1 MRILS
6 IHIQSFGKFQDLR
19 LEFSEHLNLIYG
31 YNEAGKS
38 TLHSFIRAMLY
49 GMERARGRASKS
61 DNWSK
66 FEPWN
71 SQSNYGGS
79 MRISFEDIVYRI
91 ERNFTK
97 QAKNPLILVDETHG
111 KEVPNPQT
119 FITNKILNSMSML
132 SYNNTVS
139 IGQLKSSTDAAMVSE
154 LRNYIANI
162 NSSGNLAINIS
173 KAVELLKDER
183 KRFSSKLV
191 PEASKAYASNLS
203 NIKNIEDKLN
213 VPVQASEAEHLSA
226 NRHDIELR
234 QGKLLNEKEKLIAKL
249 SAGKQQLSDNNINSL
264 QDIESQEL
272 YVKERIDEL
281 NEIKQDS
288 RLKVYKWAST
298 LSLLVSIGCALF
310 LAFMYIFN
318 KPETLSASMSSSRH
332 ISIIVLIVAF
342 IISLIASHILIRAY
356 NSEKDV
362 YEDKLSEIKSLLG
375 KNCDLQSTAYKHKF
389 AQLRELFLAI
399 KEDETLLNRINQ
411 ELIVLDNKS
420 KHILQSIDN
429 SNRSLWEQEKYL
441 EELANLS
448 DENEALKAIIEENER
463 LQFEI
468 DAIDLSIET
477 IDALSS
483 TIKDSF
489 GHYLNK
495 EASELI
501 NGITGGIY
509 TSMSIDENL
518 NISMNTPNK
527 LVPIEQLSSGT
538 MDQIYLAVRL
548 ATASLMQSG
557 EKLPLF
563 LDDSFVNYDDKRL
576 ESVLSWLYD
585 NYKYQILLFSCH
597 SREEV
602 LLKKMGVE
610 FSMIRLRN

>member
-6 IHIQSFGKFQDLR
+6 IHIQNFGKFQDLH

-49 GMERARGRASKS
+49 GMERARGRASKTDS
-61 DNWSK
+61 WSK

-71 SQSNYGGS
+71 SYGNYGGS
-79 MRISFEDIVYRI
+79 MRISFENVIYRI
-91 ERNFTK
+91 ERNFAR
-97 QAKNPLILVDETHG
+97 QAKNPLVLIDESNAR
-111 KEVPNPQT
+111 EVPSAQA
-119 FITNKILNSMSML
+119 FISNKILNSMSML

-162 NSSGNLAINIS
+162 NTSGNLSINIS
-173 KAVELLKDER
+173 KAIELLKDER
-183 KRFSSKLV
+183 KQFTSKLV

-203 NIKNIEDKLN
+203 SIKSIEDRLN
-213 VPVQASEAEHLSA
+213 VPAQSNEAESLSLSMQDMERQQSKLLKEKERLIATLSA
-226 NRHDIELR
+226 
-234 QGKLLNEKEKLIAKL
+234 
-249 SAGKQQLSDNNINSL
+249 AGQQLEDSGITSL
-264 QDIESQEL
+264 EDIDSQEL
-272 YVKERIDEL
+272 YIKERIDEL
-281 NEIKQDS
+281 SEIKQNS
-288 RLKVYKWAST
+288 KLNVYKWASS
-298 LSLLVSIGCALF
+298 LSLLVSIVCALF
-310 LAFMYIFN
+310 IAFMYIFN
-318 KPETLSASMSSSRH
+318 KNESLSTSMSSSRH
-332 ISIIVLIVAF
+332 ISIIALIAAF
-342 IISLIASHILIRAY
+342 IIALIASHIFIRAY
-356 NSEKDV
+356 NSEKDI
-362 YEDKLSEIKSLLG
+362 YEEKLHELKSMLG
-375 KNCDLQSTAYKHKF
+375 KNVDLESASYKAKF
-389 AQLRELFLAI
+389 SKLRDLFLSL
-399 KEDETLLNRINQ
+399 KENESLLDRINQ
-411 ELIVLDNKS
+411 ELAVFELKS
-420 KHILQSIDN
+420 KNIMQSIDS
-429 SNRSLWEQEKYL
+429 SNRNLWEQEKYL
-441 EELANLS
+441 EELVSLS

-477 IDALSS
+477 IESLSS

-501 NGITGGIY
+501 SGITGGIY

-518 NISMNTPNK
+518 GIYMNTPDK

-548 ATASLMQSG
+548 ASASLMQAL

-576 ESVLSWLYD
+576 ESVLGWLYN
-585 NYKYQILLFSCH
+585 NYTSQILLFSCH
-597 SREEV
+597 SREEM
-602 LLKKMGVE
+602 LLDRMGATYNKIQ
-610 FSMIRLRN
+610 M